1 MKLIRILEQQAS
13 AAQYYDMGK
22 DFFSFIHTI
31 ESSDEQIKNQFE
43 QLIAS
48 KIKGKKIRA
57 RASRGY
63 KQFEKDYDI
72 NVANVSVDDYYDNYV
87 VVVKG
92 SNNKEYFLKPG
103 FKIQVIGP
111 MEPEKPKP
119 ISHPPIPPQNQ
130 PPHQSQTPS
139 STPEPQPPS
148 PEQPQKQVQEEE
160 ENAQIVRPFSPEEI
174 EKDLGKW
181 FLPLLPNK
189 TANLKLFIPRP
200 GVAKTINRKNVVSY
214 GIVVPV
220 EQIPALTSDL
230 VRQQLQS
237 TSTNSGDN
245 TGVNNIYNL
254 DKFDVNGDKYV
265 IIVRK
270 TTTY

>member
-1 MKLIRILEQQAS
+1 MKLKRILEQQGA
-13 AAQYYDMGK
+13 AAQYYDVGK
-22 DFFSFIHTI
+22 DFFSFTHAI
-31 ESSDEQIKNQFE
+31 EAASEQVKNRFE
-43 QLIAS
+43 QAISA

-72 NVANVSVDDYYDNYV
+72 NAANVSIDDYYDNYV

-103 FKIQVIGP
+103 FKVQILGN
-111 MEPEKPKP
+111 MEPEQPKA
-119 ISHPPIPPQNQ
+119 
-130 PPHQSQTPS
+130 
-139 STPEPQPPS
+139 PQPSKS
-148 PEQPQKQVQEEE
+148 PAPPPLQPQVPSVP
-160 ENAQIVRPFSPEEI
+160 NAPAQSPEEPQQQMKEEEGSQIVADFPVDKI
-174 EKDLGKW
+174 EKDLGRW
-181 FLPLLPNK
+181 FVPLLPNK
-189 TANLKLFIPRP
+189 NTNLKLFIPRA
-200 GVAKTINRKNVVSY
+200 GKTKTGSHKTSTSY

-220 EQIPALTSDL
+220 EHIPALTSDL

-237 TSTNSGDN
+237 ASTNSNDI
-245 TGVNNIYNL
+245 TGVKNIYNL
-254 DKFDVNGDKYV
+254 EKFDVSGDKYL